1 MLKLKIKGMTC
12 EHCALTV
19 KKALESVDNVKLAK
33 VYFPQGYAEVYGDVN
48 AERLIEAVNR
58 AGYGAEL
65 IQESVEVYIPKPN
78 VYDLFVLGGGSAG
91 FASAIKA
98 SELGAKVLIANKN
111 TIGGTCLNR
120 GCIPSKYL
128 IEIAKTYHRYM
139 SSPFVESACGSI
151 DMQKVLKVK
160 EDLLERLR
168 KEKYWNVLEAYPNIE
183 YRDCEGRFL
192 EGNRAVVGGEE
203 VSFGKAVI
211 AVGSK
216 PAIPPIEN
224 INTVKYHTSDSI
236 FNIDYIPEHL
246 LVVGGGAIGLEL
258 GQAFLRIGSK
268 VTLIEALEDIL
279 IAEEQEL
286 RKMLR
291 EVLEGEGMEIITGA
305 LVKGVEQE
313 GRAVILKV
321 QQNGRIRTIRGTDL
335 LIAVGR
341 TPNTE
346 NIGLEK
352 VKVKTNKKGFIE
364 TNEFMQTSNP
374 DYYAAGDCVGKLML
388 VTVAAVE
395 GGIAAENALLG
406 NRKRM
411 VYEHIPRAVFTDPEL
426 ASVGLKEEQA
436 RLMGYDVDVRILDF
450 SKVPR
455 AILSLENRGAIKII
469 SDKKSGRILGI
480 HILSPHGAELIHKG
494 VLIVKYGLTVEDVV
508 GITDAYPTLSESIKL
523 CAQSFMKDITKLS
536 CCVE

>member
-128 IEIAKTYHRYM
+128 IEIAKTHHRYM